1 MSRLLPVALALALGS
16 AAAQA
21 TVCTVSAPDACVNTF
36 QLYSDPAGIELLA
49 EVVYFGP
56 VIKLHHLVRFNNGDS
71 LANVIWTAADGSVLV
86 HGENMLGLFNGW
98 YSWSSE
104 LVGVLLPNPS
114 VALLTGTADF
124 TGTIPR
130 PGDCLGGRCP
140 AKYYDWSDEG
150 QRRSG
155 GTASRLPAEGVTE
168 TAGAMQSVRPSTT
181 EPDELVFTDELRF
194 STRVEAEAGGWRY
207 HYSFQNLTDHEVAFD
222 LAGLGFEGIADPDST
237 NTMSLWSALA
247 PGLRSVT
254 PTVARAANGSLASG
268 RFEALVPALAVPE
281 PGVPMLLLAGLAVV
295 LRRSARRRR

>member
-16 AAAQA
+16 VAAQA

-36 QLYSDPAGIELLA
+36 QLYSNPAGIELLA
-49 EVVYFGP
+49 EVVHFGP
-56 VIKLHHLVRFNNGDS
+56 AIKLHHLVRFNNADS
-71 LANVIWTAADGSVLV
+71 LANVKWTAADGSVLV
-86 HGENMLGLFNGW
+86 HGENMLGWFNGW

-104 LVGVLLPNPS
+104 LVGLLLPDPS

-130 PGDCLGGRCP
+130 PGDCLGGTCP
-140 AKYYDWSDEG
+140 AKYYDWADDAG
-150 QRRSG
+150 QRRAAARRVG
-155 GTASRLPAEGVTE
+155 AAGVTE
-168 TAGAMQSVRPSTT
+168 TAGAMQSVQPSATD
-181 EPDELVFTDELRF
+181 PDELVFTDELRF

-222 LAGLGFEGIADPDST
+222 LAGLDFDGLADPDST
-237 NTMSLWSALA
+237 TTMTLWSALA

-254 PTVARAANGSLASG
+254 PTVQQAVNGGLASG

-281 PGVPMLLLAGLAVV
+281 PGMPMLLLAGLAVV
-295 LRRSARRRR
+295 LRCAARRRR